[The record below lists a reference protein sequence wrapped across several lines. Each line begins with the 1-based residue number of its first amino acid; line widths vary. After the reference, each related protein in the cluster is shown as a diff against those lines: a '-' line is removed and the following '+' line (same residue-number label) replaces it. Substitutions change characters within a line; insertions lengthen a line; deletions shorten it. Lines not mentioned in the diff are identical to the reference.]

1 MWFGNYDENGINVGD
16 VVYGVVT
23 GVCSAGIFLS
33 LEDGQEA
40 FARFGGLEYGA
51 KVPCTVLKKASE
63 TWRRVLVGVDSFED
77 VVAT

>member
-23 GVCSAGIFLS
+23 GACSAGIFLS

-40 FARFGGLEYGA
+40 FPDLAVSNTEQRYR
-51 KVPCTVLKKASE
+51 VP
-63 TWRRVLVGVDSFED
+63 F
-77 VVAT
+77 